1 MALNEQRDAKIA
13 WTEIQR
19 WPRNSLS
26 LSPEK
31 IVKLINFVCGK
42 ADEKFM
48 FTSML
53 RSISLKIF
61 YEKKT

>member
-1 MALNEQRDAKIA
+1 MRKKHGQKFSVDPE
-13 WTEIQR
+13 T
-19 WPRNSLS
+19 LS